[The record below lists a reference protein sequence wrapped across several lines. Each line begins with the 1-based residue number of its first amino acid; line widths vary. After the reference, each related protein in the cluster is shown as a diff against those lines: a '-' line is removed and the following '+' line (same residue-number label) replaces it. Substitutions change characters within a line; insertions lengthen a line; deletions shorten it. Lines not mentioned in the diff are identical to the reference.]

1 MALISCGECPCLII
15 LPIIHALLIISNIEV
30 YKYTEYGNH
39 PIIDC
44 LLSNLLLCFSFV
56 PMIFTIYICNSKK
69 KSDKKRHKYKNAKI
83 KRPVLTTII
92 IALLYEI
99 VNLLHSIFS
108 NKLYVKKDIIIND
121 YILELFFIVIALKI
135 ISRELIYI
143 HQQISIAIIF
153 LLGVGFYVIEKF
165 YNNDLKSYIFIIII
179 SIIKQILCG
188 ISIVFIKNLTEQRK
202 FSFFKLLFI
211 FGITGL
217 LIDLFTLIFSSRIK
231 CGDSLSE
238 ICSVHIYENRNVLDI
253 NDTIP
258 INNISNITNIT
269 DTNNTNPLNFNESDV
284 SYYLDNLTEFIKDLK
299 EDMQNQN
306 LKVIVLTVVYKIFGI
321 IIFGLLILIIQKLSS
336 SYTYFTNIYLT
347 IFFKAKE
354 FLFREK
360 KDYLFLMIQ
369 IGLALIIFI
378 FTLVFNEN
386 IELNCCGLSDYT
398 KKNKLKRNDYD
409 EQRKSDWISSKLGDA
424 DATIVDDC
432 NNSLDD
438 IGHGDNENSDG
449 TVGTINML

>member
-1 MALISCGECPCLII
+1 
-15 LPIIHALLIISNIEV
+15 
-30 YKYTEYGNH
+30 
-39 PIIDC
+39 
-44 LLSNLLLCFSFV
+44 
-56 PMIFTIYICNSKK
+56 MIFTIYICNSKK
-69 KSDKKRHKYKNAKI
+69 KSGKKRHKNKNTKI
-83 KRPVLTTII
+83 KRPVLVTII
-92 IALLYEI
+92 IALLFEI

-108 NKLYVKKDIIIND
+108 NKLSVKKDILIND
-121 YILELFFIVIALKI
+121 YILELFFIVIALKL

-165 YNNDLKSYIFIIII
+165 HNNDFKSYIIIMIF
-179 SIIKQILCG
+179 SIIKQIFCG

-202 FSFFKLLFI
+202 FSFFQLLFI

-217 LIDLFTLIFSSRIK
+217 LLDLFTLIFSSRIK

-238 ICSVHIYENRNVLDI
+238 ICSVHIYENKTVLDI

-269 DTNNTNPLNFNESDV
+269 DSNNTDINNTNPLNFNESDV

-299 EDMQNQN
+299 EDVQDQ
-306 LKVIVLTVVYKIFGI
+306 KWKIIVLNVVYKIFGT
-321 IIFGLLILIIQKLSS
+321 IIFGLFILIIQKLSP

-360 KDYLFLMIQ
+360 KDNLFLLIQ
-369 IGLALIIFI
+369 IGLTLIIFI

-398 KKNKLKRNDYD
+398 KKNKLKRKDYD
-409 EQRKSDWISSKLGDA
+409 EQRKSDWISSKMGDA
-424 DATIVDDC
+424 DATLVDEC

-438 IGHGDNENSDG
+438 IGHGNNENSDG